1 MLHTSLKITLP
12 RAVADQL
19 FSLCLAVLVPL
30 GILGAV
36 SLFVSVV
43 ALPLSFV
50 MGWI

>member
-1 MLHTSLKITLP
+1 MLHTLKLSLP
-12 RAVADQL
+12 RGVADQL
-19 FSLCLAVLVPL
+19 FSLFLAVLVPL
-30 GILGAV
+30 GILAAV